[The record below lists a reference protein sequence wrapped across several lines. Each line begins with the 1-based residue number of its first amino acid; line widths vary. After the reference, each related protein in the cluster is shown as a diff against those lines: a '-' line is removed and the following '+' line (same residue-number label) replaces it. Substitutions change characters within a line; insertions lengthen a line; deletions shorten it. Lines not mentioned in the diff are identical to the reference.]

1 MTQFSNADAQEITK
15 FDRVSKLWWDPHGKM
30 GMLHTINPLRLKFI
44 LQQIDTQQVDT
55 PRLRMVDIGCGG
67 GILTEALARTG
78 AQATG
83 IDLSEMSLEVARKH
97 AGEQG
102 LAIDYRYQNAE
113 QLAQEQPGSF
123 DVVTCMEMLEHVPD
137 PARVIAACAHALKPG
152 GKAIFSTINRNPKA
166 FLFAIVGGEYV
177 LRLLPR
183 GTHSYRKLIRP
194 RELREWARA
203 AGLEFTGVAS
213 LMYNPLTRRFR
224 VDADREDVNYMASFV
239 KKS

>member
-1 MTQFSNADAQEITK
+1 MTQFSNADAQEISK
-15 FDRVSKLWWDPHGKM
+15 FDRVSKLWWDAQGKM

-44 LQQIDTQQVDT
+44 LQQIDTPQIDSSQPCIVD
-55 PRLRMVDIGCGG
+55 VGCGG
-67 GILTEALARTG
+67 GILTEALAKAG

-83 IDLSEMSLEVARKH
+83 IDLSEMSLEVARQH
-97 AGEQG
+97 ASAHG

-113 QLAQEQPGSF
+113 QLAQQQAGSF

-137 PARVIAACAHALKPG
+137 PAAVIAACAQLLKPG
-152 GKAIFSTINRNPKA
+152 GRAIFSTINRNPKA

-194 RELREWARA
+194 RELRAWALA
-203 AGLEFTGVAS
+203 AGLEFTSIAS

-224 VDADREDVNYMASFV
+224 VDANREDVNYMASFI